1 MAEFIAE
8 MQERLLPEYEQMKNY
23 NVFTADQV
31 RDIVSRRERLFLKI
45 TKSHLSISDY
55 LEFILYEKDMH
66 QTITEKEKKM
76 HVKLTGLKASLAT
89 RIMRL
94 YREVLAK
101 FPHDRRLWNNW
112 IKFSKKNNPIEVAG
126 IYEKMLLVGGGDSNL
141 AINLYMKYVNYGY
154 STSFQYHGDA
164 PDYWVDAACWLY
176 EFNRL
181 NFDRVKDILLR
192 GLQRHPDSEVL
203 NKCFFDIMLKEASL
217 ASNERNLAENT
228 LSEQDIK
235 LERVEAVYRNSMT
248 NITHLDYF
256 VKLLE
261 SCEDHA
267 ELTHKLQRLIINDMQ
282 EKFPREPG
290 LWDLLAQRELRGY
303 HLGDLTN
310 ENEEESAAADD
321 DGQPANK
328 KSRPTINARSLKRR
342 IQLCVTVYKSAV
354 EEVQTKEMWS
364 RYLDAMLALN
374 SDTKTERSLKQ
385 QSLADALEAGHHSK
399 MMGVKHYAVLR
410 KMLGDAPG
418 GRETAVTILTEA
430 LKRDESSVEMH
441 ELLLATHIQND
452 SEPQVYELFNTI
464 QKSVRSEAALSLWRS
479 IILYYRT
486 RQDALGA
493 RRLDEIYALAC
504 KSPCVEFG
512 ELRSDYLGYLWQERS
527 VETARN
533 EYSKLAIQPP
543 MSLALHR
550 KMVQLES
557 SLAIRDQASLK
568 CWRMCYEFMAAYF
581 GKTEPRVWVEY
592 LAFERDHGETKNIA
606 LLTQRALTSLQPQYV
621 PAFEAERALAYV
633 GASIAGC

>member
-23 NVFTADQV
+23 NVFTPDQV

-45 TKSHLSISDY
+45 TKSHLTISDY

-94 YREVLAK
+94 YREVLGK

-112 IKFSKKNNPIEVAG
+112 IKFSKKVNPVEVAG
-126 IYEKMLLVGGGDSNL
+126 IYEKMLL
-141 AINLYMKYVNYGY
+141 
-154 STSFQYHGDA
+154 YHGDV
-164 PDYWVDAACWLY
+164 PDFWVDAACWLY
-176 EFNRL
+176 EYNRL

-267 ELTHKLQRLIINDMQ
+267 ELTHKLQRLIIDDMQ

-303 HLGDLTN
+303 HLGDLA
-310 ENEEESAAADD
+310 ENEEEPPADD
-321 DGQPANK
+321 NANRDGQPASK
-328 KSRPTINARSLKRR
+328 KSRNQANARSLKRR

-354 EEVQTKEMWS
+354 EEVQTKQMWS

-374 SDTKTERSLKQ
+374 SDTTTERVLKQ

-410 KMLGDAPG
+410 KMLGSAPG

-441 ELLLATHIQND
+441 ELLLAMHIQND
-452 SEPQVYELFNTI
+452 SEPQVYELFNKM
-464 QKSVRSEAALSLWRS
+464 QRSVRSEAAALPLWRS
-479 IILYYRT
+479 VILYYRT
-486 RQDALGA
+486 RQDALGS

-512 ELRSDYLGYLWQERS
+512 ELRSDYLGYLWQVRS
-527 VETARN
+527 VEAARK

-557 SLAIRDQASLK
+557 SLAVRDQASLK
-568 CWRMCYEFMAAYF
+568 CWRMCYEFMATYF

-633 GASIAGC
+633 GASIAGS

>member
-31 RDIVSRRERLFLKI
+31 RDIISRRERLFLKI
-45 TKSHLSISDY
+45 TKSHQSISDY

-112 IKFSKKNNPIEVAG
+112 IKFSKKVNPVEVAG
-126 IYEKMLLVGGGDSNL
+126 IYEKMLL
-141 AINLYMKYVNYGY
+141 
-154 STSFQYHGDA
+154 YHGDA
-164 PDYWVDAACWLY
+164 ADFWVDAACWLY

-192 GLQRHPDSEVL
+192 GLQRHPDSEIL

-248 NITHLDYF
+248 NITQLDYF

-267 ELTHKLQRLIINDMQ
+267 ELTHKLQRVIIDDMQ

-303 HLGDLTN
+303 HLGDMA
-310 ENEEESAAADD
+310 ENEEEPVAADGD
-321 DGQPANK
+321 AKGDGQPASK
-328 KSRPTINARSLKRR
+328 KSRPHVNARSLKRR

-374 SDTKTERSLKQ
+374 SDTKTERALKQ

-399 MMGVKHYAVLR
+399 MMGVKHYTVLR
-410 KMLGDAPG
+410 KMLGSAPG
-418 GRETAVTILTEA
+418 GRETAVSILTEA

-452 SEPQVYELFNTI
+452 SEPQVYELFNKI
-464 QKSVRSEAALSLWRS
+464 QKRVHSAAALPLWRS
-479 IILYYRT
+479 VILYYRT

-493 RRLDEIYALAC
+493 QRLDEIYALAC
-504 KSPCVEFG
+504 KSPYVEFG
-512 ELRSDYLGYLWQERS
+512 ELRSDYLSYLWQERS
-527 VETARN
+527 VEAARK

-543 MSLALHR
+543 MTLALHR

-557 SLAIRDQASLK
+557 SLAVRVRFIYSLYVICLFSILVICLQDQASLK

-633 GASIAGC
+633 GASIAGS